1 MNGYIQI
8 SEKSGAFSDA
18 AAARDEGFHPMTK
31 AEWWFAREWR
41 EWTRRWR
48 AKGRLARSPRRNTK
62 GRMETPSS
70 RERVWVAS
78 SGQ

>member
-31 AEWWFAREWR
+31 AE
-41 EWTRRWR
+41 
-48 AKGRLARSPRRNTK
+48 
-62 GRMETPSS
+62 
-70 RERVWVAS
+70 
-78 SGQ
+78 